1 MDMSSATTV
10 TISLALMLLFGYLMT
25 RVVRLLRLPNVT
37 AYILAGILLGPY
49 VLHLVPQSVIDGM
62 DFLPDLALAFIAFSV
77 GEFFEFDTLK
87 KNGMK
92 VVVITILESLM
103 ASFVIFIATFYV
115 MRLGPAFSI
124 MLSALAA
131 ATAPASTIM
140 TIRQTH
146 AKGDLVNT
154 LLQVVALDDVVGLV
168 AYSIAISVALS
179 SIHGASGGSQFTV
192 VVLPI
197 IKNIGALVL
206 GAFAGWILKLTAFNR
221 QSTDNRLIIA
231 ICVLVV
237 FCGICSFMD
246 TSPLLGCM
254 AIGTVYINTTKDDK
268 LFKQLNYFTPPILLL
283 FFVRSGMNFQLG
295 DLFSSKNAING
306 IPLISVSV
314 VYFFL
319 RILGKYTGAWLG
331 CLITHKETRV
341 RRYLGLG
348 LVPQAGVA
356 IGLAAMC
363 ARILGPGIGTDMQTI
378 IMFSSVLYELIGPA
392 CGKLC
397 LYLSKSYSN
406 DLNDLTEVAQVDEAG
421 NKKAPIE
428 ILIEQIQQIQKELP
442 VHPEPQISPEEAAF
456 QQAADHHAQYEYMD
470 ANYRMKPGKLHSR
483 L

>member
-1 MDMSSATTV
+1 MSSATSV
-10 TISLALMLLFGYLMT
+10 TISLALMLLFGFLLS
-25 RVVRLLRLPNVT
+25 RLLRLLRLPNVT
-37 AYILAGILLGPY
+37 AYILAGILLGPFG
-49 VLHLVPQSVIDGM
+49 LGLIPQTVIAGM
-62 DFLPDLALAFIAFSV
+62 DFLPDLALCFIAFSV

-92 VVVITILESLM
+92 VVVITLFESLA
-103 ASFVIFIATFYV
+103 ASAVIFIVTYFI
-115 MRLGPAFSI
+115 MKLGMAFSV

-140 TIRQTH
+140 TIRQTR

-154 LLQVVALDDVVGLV
+154 LLQVVALDDVGGLV

-179 SIHGASGGSQFTV
+179 SLHGAGADRFAV

-197 IKNIGALVL
+197 IKNLCALAIGALAGVVL
-206 GAFAGWILKLTAFNR
+206 RLTAGSR

-231 ICVLVV
+231 ISVLVV
-237 FCGICSFMD
+237 FCGLCSYFD

-254 AIGTVYINTTKDDK
+254 AIGTVYINLTKDNG
-268 LFKQLNYFTPPILLL
+268 LFKQLNYFSPPILLL

-295 DLFSSKNAING
+295 DLFSQHNAVHG
-306 IPLISVSV
+306 IPLITISL
-314 VYFFL
+314 VYFLL
-319 RILGKYTGAWLG
+319 RIAGKYAGAWLG
-331 CLITHKETRV
+331 CFVTKKDARV

-397 LYLSKSYSN
+397 LYLSGSYSTH
-406 DLNDLTEVAQVDEAG
+406 LEDLTEVAPVDEEG
-421 NKKAPIE
+421 KPRPQIE
-428 ILIEQIQQIQKELP
+428 ILIERIRQIQEELP
-442 VHPEPQISPEEAAF
+442 VHPEPHPSPEEAAF
-456 QQAADHHAQYEYMD
+456 QQAAEEHEAYEYLD
-470 ANYRMKPGKLHSR
+470 AGYRTHPGQLMGR
-483 L
+483 RYN

>member
-1 MDMSSATTV
+1 MSAATSV
-10 TISLALMLLFGYLMT
+10 TISLALMLLFGFLLS
-25 RVVRLLRLPNVT
+25 RLLRLLRLPNVT

-49 VLHLVPQSVIDGM
+49 GLGLVPPQVIAGM
-62 DFLPDLALAFIAFSV
+62 DFLPDLALCFIAFSV
-77 GEFFEFDTLK
+77 GEFFEFETLK

-92 VVVITILESLM
+92 VVVITLMESLA
-103 ASFVIFIATFYV
+103 ASAVIFIATYFV
-115 MRLGPAFSI
+115 MDLGLAFSV

-140 TIRQTH
+140 TIRQTR

-179 SIHGASGGSQFTV
+179 SIRGAGADRFAV
-192 VVLPI
+192 VILPI
-197 IKNIGALVL
+197 IKNICALLL
-206 GAFAGWILKLTAFNR
+206 GCVSGWVLKLAAGSR

-231 ICVLVV
+231 ISVLVV
-237 FCGICSFMD
+237 FCGFCSYFD

-254 AIGTVYINTTKDDK
+254 AVGTVYINLTKDDS
-268 LFKQLNYFTPPILLL
+268 LFKQLNYFSPPILLL

-295 DLFSSKNAING
+295 DLFSAKNSIHG
-306 IPLISVSV
+306 IPLITVSV

-319 RILGKYTGAWLG
+319 RIVGKYAGAWFG
-331 CLITHKETRV
+331 CLVTKKEARV

-378 IMFSSVLYELIGPA
+378 IMFSSVLYELTGPA

-397 LYLSKSYSN
+397 LYLSGSYSTN
-406 DLNDLTEVAQVDEAG
+406 LEDLTEVTPVDEHGRPRPA
-421 NKKAPIE
+421 IDV
-428 ILIEQIQQIQKELP
+428 LIERIQQIQKELP
-442 VHPEPQISPEEAAF
+442 VHPEPHISPEEAAF
-456 QQAADHHAQYEYMD
+456 QQAADEHAAFEYMD
-470 ANYRMKPGKLHSR
+470 YNYRTKPGR
-483 L
+483 LSGRFHT